1 MIVIC
6 ICIMYLYCEV
16 VELHF
21 FLSLSI
27 KTLETVVTERSPI
40 RRVSSLEKT
49 PTPWLEFE
57 PQTTAL
63 AIHRNGCGDCLGLNA
78 ELQQLLHQAITGCV
92 NYSP

>member
-1 MIVIC
+1 
-6 ICIMYLYCEV
+6 MYLYCEV

-21 FLSLSI
+21 FHSLLI
-27 KTLETVVTERSPI
+27 KTRETMVTVSSHI
-40 RRVSSLEKT
+40 RRVFFLEKT

-63 AIHRNGCGDCLGLNA
+63 VIHRNGFGDCLGLNA
-78 ELQQLLHQAITGCV
+78 ERQQLLHQAITGCV